1 MKEKI
6 YTSEQMRRNL
16 ENGLNNAARKLE
28 ALQKVAARDLPGSVW
43 CNNFIWALAQYPDIK
58 FPYRERI
65 LKDKAAQLG
74 LICDFGAVL
83 VSEDVKLNRK
93 LVELEA

>member
-28 ALQKVAARDLPGSVW
+28 DLQKVAAQDLSGSVW

-58 FPYRERI
+58 FNEYP
-65 LKDKAAQLG
+65 QLP
-74 LICDFGAVL
+74 
-83 VSEDVKLNRK
+83 
-93 LVELEA
+93 